1 MFYYIYKCL
10 ILKLSNI
17 NRLIKTMIN
26 KIYNSKGFQSS
37 LPWIVL
43 LVGFL
48 SFIYGKFGNSEN
60 HQLQIIF
67 TDIGKI
73 FLTGGIFGV
82 LLKSMQFMGI
92 FKEEII
98 KVIYE
103 PKYLKNRNDLA
114 ELWEKMSTVLFQNK
128 FPNVSEKLL
137 KDVRETY
144 FPIKEI
150 TYYENSEHQIEIRI
164 IDKINKLIKI
174 TETATLDVVCENSK
188 IKTSYLFGHSTD
200 DDSKFKLLKFTI
212 DGCKPENSETKKEN
226 IHGVN
231 YEITTTDLKG
241 KERYAV
247 EKTTQREMDLK
258 MDNIVGFDSKKILHK
273 LKIQFHH
280 DEDIDVELI
289 KSGILGSFI
298 LKKENTTFKEYQ
310 YDGLVYPEQG
320 YNVVIKIK

>member
-1 MFYYIYKCL
+1 
-10 ILKLSNI
+10 
-17 NRLIKTMIN
+17 MIS
-26 KIYNSKGFQSS
+26 KIYNSKGFQSA

-43 LVGFL
+43 LIGMISFL
-48 SFIYGKFGNSEN
+48 YGKFGNIEN
-60 HQLQIIF
+60 QQVSAVF
-67 TDIGKI
+67 SDIGKV

-103 PKYLKNRNDLA
+103 PKFLENRNDLP

-144 FPIKEI
+144 FPTKEI
-150 TYYENSEHQIEIRI
+150 TYYENSEHQIELRV
-164 IDKINKLIKI
+164 IDKANKIIKI

-188 IKTSYLFGHSTD
+188 ITTSYLFGHSTD
-200 DDSKFKLLKFTI
+200 DISKFKLLKFTI
-212 DGCKPENSETKKEN
+212 DGSKPKNSVTKTEEMYGEKFE
-226 IHGVN
+226 V
-231 YEITTTDLKG
+231 TTTELKG

-247 EKTTQREMDLK
+247 EKASERTIDLK
-258 MDNIVGFDSKKILHK
+258 IDNIIGFDSKKILHK

-280 DEDIDVELI
+280 DEDVEVELM
-289 KSGILGSFI
+289 KSGILGNFT
-298 LKKENTTFKEYQ
+298 LKKENATFKEYQ
-310 YDGLVYPEQG
+310 FDGIVYPEQG
-320 YNVVIKIK
+320 YNVAIKLK